1 MNIAKKLAFLA
12 VLVANSVYAS
22 PDNYELTQVLIVS
35 RHGLRAPLTDGSN
48 LLTNAT
54 PYKWPHWDTDAG
66 LLTTK
71 GGALEVF
78 MGSYFKQWFVETGLV
93 TKNSCVDDSLFV
105 YTNTMPR
112 TIATGQ
118 FFMDGAFPGCRV
130 NIKTQQNKQDHDP
143 LFYQS
148 VKNKSASFV
157 TDNTKAILG
166 FINDSRLDPS
176 YKKLEQIID
185 YKNSPDC
192 KERRKCQLSDEVNV
206 VNLDLGKEPSIE
218 GPLNKSF
225 LIVDAFILQDYEGF
239 PEKDVAWGKIQ
250 SDSEWKLLARLRN
263 SYIEAAYLQP
273 AVADNIISPLLSKV
287 SELLPGKMNDGD
299 NKINVIVGH
308 DTTVG
313 PLIAAMGFNQY
324 ELPGQ
329 YEKTPI
335 GGKLVF
341 QRWTDKT
348 TKKDYL
354 KTEYVYQ
361 TTTQMRNLTPLSIQT
376 PPKRVTLS
384 FKGCTVDNN
393 GYCSWDDFRTV
404 IESLVR

>member
-1 MNIAKKLAFLA
+1 MKITKKITFLA
-12 VLVANSVYAS
+12 ILVANSVYAN
-22 PDNYELTQVLIVS
+22 PVDLELTQVLIVS
-35 RHGLRAPLTDGSN
+35 RHGLRAPLTDSSN
-48 LLTNAT
+48 LLINAT

-93 TKNSCVDDSLFV
+93 TKNSCADNSLFA

-118 FFMDGAFPGCRV
+118 FFMDGAFPGCRI
-130 NIKTQQNKQDHDP
+130 NIKTQRNSQDKDP

-148 VKNKSASFV
+148 VKDESTSFV
-157 TDNTKAILG
+157 AENTKAILE
-166 FINDSRLDPS
+166 FINNSSLEPS
-176 YKKLEQIID
+176 YKKLEQLID
-185 YKNSPDC
+185 YKNSADC
-192 KERRKCQLSDEVNV
+192 KEWKKCQFSSETNV
-206 VNLDLGKEPSIE
+206 VNLDFGKEPSIE

-250 SDSEWKLLARLRN
+250 NEKEWKLLAKLRN
-263 SYIEAAYLQP
+263 TYIEAAYLQP
-273 AVADNIISPLLSKV
+273 AVAANIISPLISKIQ
-287 SELLPGKMNDGD
+287 ELLPGKMNDSD

-308 DTTVG
+308 DTTIG
-313 PLIAAMGFNQY
+313 PLIAAMGVNNY

-341 QRWTDKT
+341 QRWTDKN

-361 TTTQMRNLTPLSIQT
+361 TAEQMRNMTQISMQT
-376 PPKRVTLS
+376 PPKRINLS
-384 FKGCTVDNN
+384 FNGCTVDTN
-393 GYCSWDDFRTV
+393 GFCSWDDFRKV
-404 IESLVR
+404 LKSVSR